1 MRRSTSRLHQ
11 APRARL
17 DVFGPLPHDVG
28 MRRAIKIYDTTLRDG
43 TQGEGVS
50 FSMEDKVRLSA
61 RFDAIGIHYIE
72 GGWPGSNPKD
82 LRFFR
87 RMHDVSLKHAKLCA
101 FSMTRRAGVSAA
113 GDANMQALI
122 EAGAPVATIV
132 GKSWDF
138 HVTHALETT
147 LPENLAM
154 IGDTIAYLR
163 PKMDEVMYDAEHC
176 FDGFRANRE
185 YALATLKAA
194 AGAGAH
200 WVVLCDTN
208 GGTLPHDL
216 VAILQVVKRE
226 VPARL
231 GIHVHNDA
239 ECAVANS
246 LAAVM
251 EGVDQ
256 VQGTI
261 NGFGERCGNANLV
274 SIIPT
279 LALKL
284 GLECVPT
291 AHLRELRD
299 LSRFVSELANR
310 KPWSSQPYVGD
321 SAFAHKGGMH
331 VSAVLKHPE
340 TYEHVDPEAVGNHRR
355 VLVSELA
362 GKSNILW
369 KAREYGIDLDRDTPD
384 SRRILDRLKQL
395 EDEGFQFEGAEAS
408 FELLM
413 ERALGR
419 YRAYFELDAF
429 RVIVEEQSGDGGPV
443 AEATVRV
450 RVKGMLE
457 HTAAEGNGPVNALD
471 HALRKALEEFYPNL
485 KEMRLLDYKVRI
497 LDESKGT
504 AAKTRVLITSGDAQ
518 ETWGTVGVADNIIEA
533 SWLALVDSVE
543 YKLRADERRRASA

>member
-1 MRRSTSRLHQ
+1 MRRL
-11 APRARL
+11 
-17 DVFGPLPHDVG
+17 
-28 MRRAIKIYDTTLRDG
+28 IKLYDTTLRDG

-50 FSMEDKVRLSA
+50 FSMEDKVRLAS

-87 RMHDVSLKHAKLCA
+87 RMQDVTLKHAKLAA
-101 FSMTRRAGVSAA
+101 FSMTRRAGGTAES
-113 GDANMQALI
+113 DANMQALV

-147 LPENLAM
+147 PAENLAM
-154 IGDTIAYLR
+154 IADTIAFLR
-163 PKMDEVMYDAEHC
+163 PRVEEVIFDAEHF
-176 FDGFRANRE
+176 FDGFRANRA
-185 YALATLKAA
+185 YALQTLKAA
-194 AGAGAH
+194 AEAGAH

-208 GGTLPHDL
+208 GGTLPPDL
-216 VAILQVVKRE
+216 VEMIRE
-226 VPARL
+226 VRRHLKTPL

-239 ECAVANS
+239 DCAVANS
-246 LAAVM
+246 LAAVR

-256 VQGTI
+256 VQGTM

-279 LALKL
+279 LVLKM
-284 GLECVPT
+284 GLDCVPE

-299 LSRFVSELANR
+299 LSRFTAELANR
-310 KPWSSQPYVGD
+310 KPWAAQPYVGD

-340 TYEHVDPEAVGNHRR
+340 TYEHVNPEDVGNRRR

-362 GKSNILW
+362 GQSNIVW
-369 KAREYGIDLDRDTPD
+369 KAREYGIDLDRGTPE
-384 SRRILDRLKQL
+384 SRRILDQLKSL
-395 EDEGFQFEGAEAS
+395 EDQGFQFEGAEAS

-419 YRAYFELDAF
+419 HQPYFELDAY
-429 RVIVEEQSGDGGPV
+429 RVIVEEQNAQGEPV

-457 HTAAEGNGPVNALD
+457 HTAAAGNGPVNALD

-485 KEMRLLDYKVRI
+485 RQMRLLDYKVRI

-504 AAKTRVLITSGDAQ
+504 AAKTRVLITSGDGQ

-533 SWLALVDSVE
+533 SWLALVDSIE
-543 YKLRADERRRASA
+543 YKLRSDDKRAGGR

>member
-1 MRRSTSRLHQ
+1 MRRL
-11 APRARL
+11 
-17 DVFGPLPHDVG
+17 
-28 MRRAIKIYDTTLRDG
+28 IKIYDTTLRDG

-50 FSMEDKVRLSA
+50 FSMEDKVRLA
-61 RFDAIGIHYIE
+61 TRFDALGIHYIE

-87 RMHDVSLKHAKLCA
+87 RMQDVTLKHAKLAA
-101 FSMTRRAGVSAA
+101 FSMTRRAGGRAEN
-113 GDANMQALI
+113 DANMQALI
-122 EAGAPVATIV
+122 DAGAPVATIV

-138 HVTHALETT
+138 HVTDALDTT

-154 IGDTIAYLR
+154 IADSVAYLVPR
-163 PKMDEVMYDAEHC
+163 MEEVLFDAEHF
-176 FDGFRANRE
+176 FDGFRANRD

-194 AGAGAH
+194 AEAGAH
-200 WVVLCDTN
+200 WLVLCDTN
-208 GGTLPHDL
+208 GGTLPADL
-216 VAILQVVKRE
+216 VAVIREVKRR
-226 VPARL
+226 VRTPL

-246 LAAVM
+246 LAAVA
-251 EGVDQ
+251 EGVGQ
-256 VQGTI
+256 VQGTM

-274 SIIPT
+274 SIIPS
-279 LALKL
+279 LVLKL
-284 GLECVPT
+284 GLDCIPESN
-291 AHLRELRD
+291 LRELRD
-299 LSRFVSELANR
+299 VSRFVSELANR
-310 KPWSSQPYVGD
+310 KPWDAQPYVGD

-331 VSAVLKHPE
+331 VSAVQKHPH
-340 TYEHVDPEAVGNHRR
+340 TYEHVDPAAVGNHRR
-355 VLVSELA
+355 VLISELS

-369 KAREYGIDLDRDTPD
+369 KASEYGIDLDHETPD
-384 SRRILDRLKQL
+384 SRRILDRLKEL
-395 EDEGFQFEGAEAS
+395 EDQGFLFEGAEAS

-419 YRAYFELDAF
+419 HQPWFELEAY
-429 RVIVEEQSGDGGPV
+429 RVIVEEQSAEGEPV

-450 RVKGMLE
+450 RVKGILE
-457 HTAAEGNGPVNALD
+457 HTAASGNGPVNALD

-485 KEMRLLDYKVRI
+485 RELKLLDYKVRI

-504 AAKTRVLITSGDAQ
+504 AAKTRVLITSGDGD

-543 YKLRADERRRASA
+543 YKLRADERRHA

>member
-1 MRRSTSRLHQ
+1 MRRS
-11 APRARL
+11 
-17 DVFGPLPHDVG
+17 
-28 MRRAIKIYDTTLRDG
+28 IKIYDTTLRDG

-50 FSMEDKVRLSA
+50 FSMEDKVRLAS
-61 RFDAIGIHYIE
+61 RLDAFGIHYIE

-87 RMHDVSLKHAKLCA
+87 RMQDVALKHAKLAA
-101 FSMTRRAGVSAA
+101 FSMTRRAGGGAEN
-113 GDANMQALI
+113 DPNMQAI
-122 EAGAPVATIV
+122 VDSGAPVATIV

-138 HVTHALETT
+138 HVTAALETT
-147 LPENLAM
+147 LTENLAM
-154 IGDTIAYLR
+154 IHDSIAWLR
-163 PKMDEVMYDAEHC
+163 PRTDEVMFDAEHF

-194 AGAGAH
+194 ETGGAH
-200 WVVLCDTN
+200 WLVLCDTN
-208 GGTLPHDL
+208 GGTLPADL
-216 VAILQVVKRE
+216 VAIVQAVKRA
-226 VPARL
+226 VKTPL

-246 LAAVM
+246 LAAVL

-256 VQGTI
+256 VQGTV

-279 LALKL
+279 LVLKL
-284 GLECVPT
+284 GVDCIPT

-310 KPWSSQPYVGD
+310 TPWSAQPYVGD

-331 VSAVLKHPE
+331 VSAVQKHPQ
-340 TYEHVDPEAVGNHRR
+340 TYEHVDPQAVGNHRR

-384 SRRILDRLKQL
+384 SRRILDRLKTL

-419 YRAYFELDAF
+419 HKPYFELDAY
-429 RVIVEEQSGDGGPV
+429 RVIVEEQTAGEEPV

-450 RVKGMLE
+450 RVKGILE
-457 HTAAEGNGPVNALD
+457 HTAAAGNGPVNALD
-471 HALRKALEEFYPNL
+471 HALRKALEEFYPHL
-485 KEMRLLDYKVRI
+485 RELRLLDYKVRI

-504 AAKTRVLITSGDAQ
+504 AAKTRVLITSGDGR

-533 SWLALVDSVE
+533 SWQALVDSVE
-543 YKLRADERRRASA
+543 FKLRADERRQPA

>member
-1 MRRSTSRLHQ
+1 MRRQIR
-11 APRARL
+11 
-17 DVFGPLPHDVG
+17 
-28 MRRAIKIYDTTLRDG
+28 IYDTTLRDG

-50 FSMEDKVRLSA
+50 FSMEDKVRLA
-61 RFDAIGIHYIE
+61 TRLDALGIHYIE

-82 LRFFR
+82 LRFFH
-87 RMHDVSLKHAKLCA
+87 RMQDVMLKGAKLAA
-101 FSMTRRAGVSAA
+101 FSMTRRAGGVTES
-113 GDANMQALI
+113 DANMQAILQS
-122 EAGAPVATIV
+122 GAPVATIV

-147 LPENLAM
+147 LHENLAM
-154 IGDTIAYLR
+154 IGDSIAWLV
-163 PKMDEVMYDAEHC
+163 PKMDEVIYDAEHF

-194 AGAGAH
+194 DAAGAR
-200 WVVLCDTN
+200 WLVLCDTN
-208 GGTLPHDL
+208 GGTLPAEL
-216 VAILQVVKRE
+216 VQILREVKRQ
-226 VPARL
+226 VRAPL

-246 LAAVM
+246 LAAVQ
-251 EGVDQ
+251 EGVDH

-279 LALKL
+279 LMLKM
-284 GLECVPT
+284 GLDCLPE
-291 AHLRELRD
+291 AHLRELRE
-299 LSRFVSELANR
+299 LSRFTSELANR
-310 KPWSSQPYVGD
+310 KPWAAQPYVGD

-340 TYEHVDPEAVGNHRR
+340 TYEHIVPESVGNHRR

-362 GKSNILW
+362 GKSNILF
-369 KAREYGIDLDRDTPD
+369 KAREYGIDLDRETPD
-384 SRRILDRLKQL
+384 SRRILDQLKAL
-395 EDEGFQFEGAEAS
+395 EDQGFQFEGAEAS

-419 YRAYFELDAF
+419 HRPYFELDAY
-429 RVIVEEQSGDGGPV
+429 RVIVEEQNATHEPV

-457 HTAAEGNGPVNALD
+457 HTAAAGNGPVDALD

-485 KEMRLLDYKVRI
+485 REMKLLDYKVRI

-504 AAKTRVLITSGDAQ
+504 AAKTRVLVTSGDGR

-533 SWLALVDSVE
+533 SWQALVDSIE
-543 YKLRADERRRASA
+543 YKLRADQKRSAGVES

>member
-1 MRRSTSRLHQ
+1 MRRS
-11 APRARL
+11 
-17 DVFGPLPHDVG
+17 
-28 MRRAIKIYDTTLRDG
+28 IKIYDTTLRDG

-50 FSMEDKVRLSA
+50 FSMEDKVRLAS
-61 RFDAIGIHYIE
+61 RLDAFGIHYIE

-87 RMHDVSLKHAKLCA
+87 RMQDVALKHAKLAA
-101 FSMTRRAGVSAA
+101 FSMTRRAGGGAEN
-113 GDANMQALI
+113 DPNMQAI
-122 EAGAPVATIV
+122 VDSGAPVATIV

-138 HVTHALETT
+138 HVTAALETT
-147 LPENLAM
+147 LTENLAM
-154 IGDTIAYLR
+154 IHDSIAWLR
-163 PKMDEVMYDAEHC
+163 PRTDEVMFDAEHF

-194 AGAGAH
+194 ETGGAH
-200 WVVLCDTN
+200 WLVLCDTN
-208 GGTLPHDL
+208 GGTLPADL
-216 VAILQVVKRE
+216 GAIVQAVKRA
-226 VPARL
+226 VKTPL

-246 LAAVM
+246 LAAVL

-256 VQGTI
+256 VQGTV

-279 LALKL
+279 LVLKL
-284 GLECVPT
+284 GVDCIPT

-310 KPWSSQPYVGD
+310 TPWSAQPYVGD

-331 VSAVLKHPE
+331 VSAVHKHPQ
-340 TYEHVDPEAVGNHRR
+340 TYEHIDPQAVGNHRR

-384 SRRILDRLKQL
+384 SRRILDRLKTL

-419 YRAYFELDAF
+419 HKPYFELDAY
-429 RVIVEEQSGDGGPV
+429 RVIVEEQTAGEEPV

-450 RVKGMLE
+450 RVKGILE
-457 HTAAEGNGPVNALD
+457 HTAAAGNGPVNALD
-471 HALRKALEEFYPNL
+471 HALRKALEEFYPHL
-485 KEMRLLDYKVRI
+485 RELRLLDYKVRI

-504 AAKTRVLITSGDAQ
+504 AAKTRVLITSGDGR

-533 SWLALVDSVE
+533 SWQALVDSVE
-543 YKLRADERRRASA
+543 FKLRADERRQPA